1 MFVTPRDIDSSVRSA
16 GRLIGYGIILQLHP
30 GLTVAD
36 IDMLV
41 G

>member
-1 MFVTPRDIDSSVRSA
+1 MFVTPRDIDALVRAA
-16 GRLIGYGIILQLHP
+16 GRLIGYGVDLALHP
-30 GLTVAD
+30 GLSVAD